1 MAVVVGGLQDGE
13 EVVGLAV
20 LREDTDAAERALLAG
35 DVERGVPTEVP
46 DIQVA
51 ASLQQVL
58 GDFGLVRDDRQ
69 VERSLAEV
77 VLEVQ
82 EGGVPS
88 GLPDHLQAQG
98 LFLVNDR
105 QVEKTAPRKKKKGKR
120 PT

>member
-1 MAVVVGGLQDGE
+1 MGSDLTSIQLQRNLSSGIPRGPFVG
-13 EVVGLAV
+13 
-20 LREDTDAAERALLAG
+20 AARAG
-35 DVERGVPTEVP
+35 G
-46 DIQVA
+46 A
-51 ASLQQVL
+51 AY
-58 GDFGLVRDDRQ
+58 
-69 VERSLAEV
+69 LAEV